1 MCVSVSKTWYIFD
14 RSERV
19 LKKHVPSG
27 SCYEESRDFDEIA
40 SVSLL
45 IILYP
50 SFKAGLMTLPSFTL
64 SNSLL
69 LAPFA
74 FCPSIASWLDW

>member
-1 MCVSVSKTWYIFD
+1 MCESVNRISYIFD

-27 SCYEESRDFDEIA
+27 ACYEETRDYDDMA
-40 SVSLL
+40 SVSL
-45 IILYP
+45 ILMLYRI
-50 SFKAGLMTLPSFTL
+50 FKAGLMTLPSFTL

>member
-1 MCVSVSKTWYIFD
+1 MCESVSRISYIFD

-27 SCYEESRDFDEIA
+27 SCYEETRDLDDMA
-40 SVSLL
+40 YVSL
-45 IILYP
+45 IILYRI
-50 SFKAGLMTLPSFTL
+50 FKAGLMTLSSFAYT
-64 SNSLL
+64 LL

-74 FCPSIASWLDW
+74 FCFSIASWLDW